1 MTRIFISYAK
11 VDIYLVKQLVGIL
24 YAASHDPWFDHQLIP
39 GQDWK
44 MQLVSAIDRCGAFV
58 YALTPESVASEWC
71 RWEFAKA
78 VELGKTVIPV
88 LFQTNTQLPE
98 AVQRF
103 QYVDFTQGPTPE
115 ATARLLAG
123 LARRTTVPPFIPTA
137 PENPQGFPSRLPD
150 EAITPYRV
158 TTQPAR
164 PEQLAVT
171 RVPLARTIPHPR
183 LPRKPIHRRRLIMVL
198 LLSLLM
204 VTIGPMSYHLWNNRP
219 LSAADNTPIPTK
231 HAQPTLAAQ
240 TTTCSSI
247 KPSRLV
253 IGDVARIP
261 PELGSVF
268 RLNIRAAAG
277 RESPVVAR
285 LYAGEWITI
294 VGGPDCADNL
304 TWWRIQTDD
313 GRSGWAAESDKGGYY
328 MTPIQR

>member
-24 YAASHDPWFDHQLIP
+24 YAASHEPWFDHQLIP

-44 MQLVSAIDRCGAFV
+44 LQLVSAIDRCGAFV

-123 LARRTTVPPFIPTA
+123 LSRRAIVPPFIPAA

-158 TTQPAR
+158 MTQPVR

-171 RVPLARTIPHPR
+171 RVPLSRTIPHPH
-183 LPRKPIHRRRLIMVL
+183 LPRQPIRRRPLLVL
-198 LLSLLM
+198 LLILLM
-204 VTIGPMSYHLWNNRP
+204 LSIGPMSYHLWNNRP
-219 LSAADNTPIPTK
+219 LSAADNTPTPTK
-231 HAQPTLAAQ
+231 PYSTLA
-240 TTTCSSI
+240 
-247 KPSRLV
+247 
-253 IGDVARIP
+253 RIEP
-261 PELGSVF
+261 
-268 RLNIRAAAG
+268 RH
-277 RESPVVAR
+277 
-285 LYAGEWITI
+285 
-294 VGGPDCADNL
+294 
-304 TWWRIQTDD
+304 
-313 GRSGWAAESDKGGYY
+313 
-328 MTPIQR
+328 